1 MKLVSRL
8 VGYLRGDVEQA
19 DLTALQSAGGEVYSL
34 VDGLPRG
41 PARLAA
47 WNAYVLQTYGDK
59 LMAASRTSTYV
70 RTDTAALAEESFRL
84 ACLWLDRANRLMA
97 DPGAAPSAAPA
108 EPLPHWHTAIRCDEQ
123 LVGMRETL
131 IALHAYV
138 AYDLNSFSRESP
150 RLHEALAEIEQQL
163 DTVDILWIK
172 HPPAEIRGGIGT
184 ALCRGLDETYALG
197 QALAVYGFS
206 S

>member
-1 MKLVSRL
+1 VKLVPRL
-8 VGYLRGDVEQA
+8 VAYLRGDVEQE
-19 DLTALQSAGGEVYSL
+19 DLVALQSAGGEAYAL
-34 VDGLPRG
+34 VEGLPRG

-70 RTDTAALAEESFRL
+70 RTDTAALAEESFRV
-84 ACLWLDRANRLMA
+84 ACRWLDRANSLAA
-97 DPGAAPSAAPA
+97 DPGALSSATPA
-108 EPLPHWHTAIRCDEQ
+108 EPLPHWHTAIRCGEQ

-138 AYDLNSFSRESP
+138 AYDLNGSAADST
-150 RLHEALAEIEQQL
+150 RLRDALAKIDGQL
-163 DTVDILWIK
+163 ETVDILWIK
-172 HPPAEIRGGIGT
+172 RPPAEIRGGIGT

-197 QALAVYGFS
+197 QALAVYSG
-206 S
+206 

>member
-8 VGYLRGDVEQA
+8 VGYLRGDVEQH
-19 DLTALQSAGGEVYSL
+19 DLAALQSAGGEVYSL
-34 VDGLPRG
+34 VEGLPRG

-59 LMAASRTSTYV
+59 LLAASRTSTYV

-84 ACLWLDRANRLMA
+84 ACRWLDRANGQA
-97 DPGAAPSAAPA
+97 SAAPA
-108 EPLPHWHTAIRCDEQ
+108 EALPHWQTAIRCDEQ

-138 AYDLNSFSRESP
+138 AYDIQSVASAAQF
-150 RLHEALAEIEQQL
+150 HEALAEIEQQL
-163 DTVDILWIK
+163 ETVDILWIK

-184 ALCRGLDETYALG
+184 ALCRGLDRAYALG
-197 QALAVYGFS
+197 QALSVADQ
-206 S
+206 